1 MRRVLAFLLP
11 VLCGAAALTQ
21 PSVGAQPTSEG
32 HPHKWETV
40 DKSMVDF
47 LDAGFELK
55 AVVYDTA
62 ETGAKSDPPDVHYF
76 LQKAKQLVRCDF
88 RKREETSY
96 YWCALLVRPK

>member
-1 MRRVLAFLLP
+1 MRHVLTYLLL
-11 VLCGAAALTQ
+11 VLCVVAPALPSVAAQ
-21 PSVGAQPTSEG
+21 PSSEG

-40 DKSMVDF
+40 DKSLVDF

-55 AVVYDTA
+55 AVVYDTS
-62 ETGAKSDPPDVHYF
+62 EKGANPDLADVHYF
-76 LQKAKQLVRCDF
+76 LQKSKQLVRCDF